1 MESITTTLRRA
12 IGWLGITFPLLL
24 ALGASAVQ
32 TSVSD
37 YYYTNMRDYFE
48 GVLFFLAVFLMAY
61 RPYGKD
67 GWQDNLITTLGGI
80 AALLLA
86 LFPTHNAGLGHTPS
100 SLVLAFV
107 PLEWSGGLHNLGAGG
122 LFLCFGVMSL
132 FYFTKGPRD
141 GRTPQKALR
150 NLVYVGSGV
159 GIFACIGFIAS
170 VYFTTPDQTAR
181 DLSSIYWPE
190 SIALVLFG
198 LSWLVKGNQFP
209 LLNDPRAVNKRSEVD
224 RR

>member
-1 MESITTTLRRA
+1 MEQITDTLRKA
-12 IGWLGITFPLLL
+12 IGWLGITFPVLLV
-24 ALGASAVQ
+24 LGAGAIQ

-48 GVLFFLAVFLMAY
+48 GVLFFLAAFLIAY

-67 GWQDNLITTLGGI
+67 GWQDNLITTAAGV

-86 LFPTHNAGLGHTPS
+86 LFPTFNVGLDHTPS

-107 PLEWSGGLHNLGAGG
+107 PLEWSGKLHNLGAGV

-132 FYFTKGPRD
+132 FYFTRGPQE
-141 GRTPQKALR
+141 GRTRRKGLR
-150 NLVYVGSGV
+150 NLIYIACGL
-159 GIFACIGFIAS
+159 GIFVCIGVIAS
-170 VYFTTPDQTAR
+170 LYFTTPDQTAR

-190 SIALVLFG
+190 STALVLFG
-198 LSWLVKGNQFP
+198 LSWLVKGGQFSF
-209 LLNDPRAVNKRSEVD
+209 LNDQRV
-224 RR
+224 